1 MEEDPSIC
9 SIDSL
14 AITNQSGRD
23 HLSPKIFS
31 NHYNHSSWSDAPHQA
46 IRHHHCNTKTNVP
59 VALQSRINPKRRK
72 AQNQPFIKRVTRILQ
87 PAVLKHKYV
96 DFQLKP
102 PDGDLPVLSYLVHA
116 QTRKEKDKEESHNAC
131 YQSAQ
136 HSQRSTP
143 PATATSRVFR
153 YIQAGPVS

>member
-1 MEEDPSIC
+1 MPHTRPSGTTTATENERP
-9 SIDSL
+9 S
-14 AITNQSGRD
+14 
-23 HLSPKIFS
+23 SPAKQ
-31 NHYNHSSWSDAPHQA
+31 DQL
-46 IRHHHCNTKTNVP
+46 KT
-59 VALQSRINPKRRK
+59 AQ

-87 PAVLKHKYV
+87 PAVLRHKYV

-116 QTRKEKDKEESHNAC
+116 QTSKEKDKEESHNAC